1 MSYKALVNGKI
12 HTVSGKVWE
21 CGSILWKGERIV
33 AVGENLDLPADTQ
46 ISDVKGRVIVPGM
59 IDAHTHVG
67 ILEEIHQFEGD
78 DVNEMADPVTPE
90 LRALDA
96 VNPFDLGF
104 RDAVEGGVTTVMTGP
119 GSGNVIGGIN
129 LITKTAGKNLQD
141 MVLIPQ
147 AGLKIAFGENP
158 KSVYGEQKKMPMTR
172 MAIAALLRQAFIDT
186 QDYLAKKVKA
196 KKDDDV
202 IERDLG
208 LENLSLVLA
217 KKIPLRAHAHRADD
231 IMTALRIAEE
241 FDVEIIIEHGTEG
254 HKIREELIRRN
265 IPVVVGPTLANRAKV
280 ELAEISWKT
289 AVNLNEGGV
298 LVALTTDHPE
308 TPIQYLPVCA
318 GLAVKYGMKE
328 EDALKAIT
336 LNPARIL
343 KLEHRLG
350 SLEEGK
356 DADFVVLSGH
366 PLDWRSCVEEVYIN
380 GNKVFDTAKRSS

>member
-1 MSYKALVNGKI
+1 MTYKALVNGKI
-12 HTVSGKVWE
+12 YTVAGKVWA
-21 CGSILWKGERIV
+21 CGSILWKDDRIV
-33 AVGENLDLPADTQ
+33 AVGENLDLPADTEFR
-46 ISDVKGRVIVPGM
+46 DVKGKTIIPGM

-78 DVNEMADPVTPE
+78 DVNEMTDPVTPE

-104 RDAVEGGVTTVMTGP
+104 RDAVEGGITTVMTGP

-129 LITKTAGKNLQD
+129 LVTKTAGKNWED
-141 MVLIPQ
+141 MILVPQ

-186 QDYLAKKVKA
+186 QDYLAKKEKA
-196 KKDDDV
+196 EKDDDV

-208 LENLSLVLA
+208 LENLSLVLD

-231 IMTALRIAEE
+231 IMTALRIADE
-241 FDVEIIIEHGTEG
+241 FDLDIIIEHGTEG
-254 HKIREELIRRN
+254 HKITEELIKRH
-265 IPVVVGPTLANRAKV
+265 IPVVVGPSLANRAKV

-289 AVNLNEGGV
+289 AVQLNEAGL

-328 EDALKAIT
+328 EDALKAVT

-343 KLEHRLG
+343 KLDQRLG
-350 SLEEGK
+350 SLETGK
-356 DADFVVLSGH
+356 DADFVVMSGH
-366 PLDWRSCVEEVYIN
+366 PLDWRSQVEEVYIN
-380 GNKVFDTAKRSS
+380 GKRIFSTTKKSY